1 MPSSPG
7 SQTRALYDLNHPEVP
22 GILANPAA
30 TSRGLQPAIQRGAR
44 RKPWG
49 LVSCCTNA
57 PRECVVLRKSHPQ
70 PACKDRLSEQAKG
83 NPMKPPKDTTE
94 PPASLW
100 SPLKNTVFNY
110 IPILKSRHRA
120 IDGGGFLTMR
130 GGGWEVT

>member
-1 MPSSPG
+1 M
-7 SQTRALYDLNHPEVP
+7 
-22 GILANPAA
+22 
-30 TSRGLQPAIQRGAR
+30 
-44 RKPWG
+44 
-49 LVSCCTNA
+49 
-57 PRECVVLRKSHPQ
+57 VLRKSHSQ
-70 PACKDRLSEQAKG
+70 PACTDRLSEQAKG

-130 GGGWEVT
+130 GGGGGDLKSHAQGSPHLCARQASLRPHKMSLSAGRAHVLCPRAFSLKFCHHTTIYFG